1 MPELLL
7 GLDIGTS
14 NIKAAL
20 ATPDGR
26 VVAQAQA
33 PYPMQRPRPGWAEQN
48 PEDWWQGV
56 IATTRQV
63 LALANAQA
71 GQVVGIGVSGQGCA
85 ATLINQRGEV
95 IRPALIWMD
104 TRSEPQCARLRATCA
119 DEILRLNGKQPAPY
133 NGDTKLMWLLE
144 HEPDSIA
151 AARWSLTT
159 TGYINFRLTGEPI
172 ENVSDASILFA
183 FDQTTENW
191 SDELIAAFGLPR
203 RLYPTV
209 APCRQVIGGLTP
221 NAAEALRLRPG
232 LPVIAGGEDTSSAG
246 LAIGV
251 VQPGQALLS
260 LGTAGTI
267 YVVLSQPLVHPQLFA
282 FQHVLAGQ
290 ILLGGSMIAA
300 GAALNWCRRLL
311 ADELDYAALTELAA
325 QSKPGA
331 GGVIFLPYL
340 SGELQPI
347 NDGHARGVFFGL
359 SLNTEQAQL
368 IRAVMEGAA
377 FAIAHNLQIVHEA
390 GAALT
395 EIRAVGGPTRSP
407 LWCQIIADIT
417 GQPLDVMAEDTGA
430 PLGDALLAA
439 AGIGLIENPAA
450 VAVKAAKISQHF
462 EPQAENRERYQA
474 LFEVYQQLYPQLK
487 NQFAALAALEN

>member
-1 MPELLL
+1 MSELLL

-33 PYPMQRPRPGWAEQN
+33 PYPMQRSRPGWAEQN

-56 IATTRQV
+56 SATTRQV
-63 LALANAQA
+63 VKLANAQP
-71 GQVVGIGVSGQGCA
+71 GQIVGIGVSGQGCG
-85 ATLINQRGEV
+85 ATLINARGEV
-95 IRPALIWMD
+95 IRPAIIWMD
-104 TRSEPQCARLRATCA
+104 TRSEPQCARLRATCG
-119 DEILRLNGKQPAPY
+119 DEVLRRNGKQPAPY

-144 HEPDSIA
+144 HEPDTLA
-151 AARWSLTT
+151 AARCSLTT

-172 ENVSDASILFA
+172 ENISDASILFA
-183 FDQTTENW
+183 FDQATENW

-221 NAAEALRLRPG
+221 SAAEALGLESG

-246 LAIGV
+246 LAIGI

-260 LGTAGTI
+260 LGTAGTLF
-267 YVVLSQPLVHPQLFA
+267 VVLSQPLVHPQLFA
-282 FQHVLAGQ
+282 FQHVLAKQ
-290 ILLGGSMIAA
+290 ILLGGSMTAA
-300 GAALNWCRRLL
+300 GAALNWCRRLF
-311 ADELDYAALTELAA
+311 ADQLDYGALTELAA
-325 QSKPGA
+325 QSDPGA

-340 SGELQPI
+340 TGEMQPI
-347 NDGHARGVFFGL
+347 NDGNARGVFFGL
-359 SLNTEQAQL
+359 SFNTEQPQL
-368 IRAVMEGAA
+368 VRAVMEGAA
-377 FAIAHNLQIVHEA
+377 FAVAHNLRIAREA

-407 LWCQIIADIT
+407 LWCQIIADAT
-417 GQPLDVMAEDTGA
+417 DQPLAVMAEAVGA
-430 PLGDALLAA
+430 PLGNALLAA
-439 AGIGLIENPAA
+439 AGIGLIDDPAA
-450 VAVKAAKISQHF
+450 VAVKAAQISKYF
-462 EPQAENRERYQA
+462 EPQATNRERYQT
-474 LFEVYQQLYPQLK
+474 LFEIYRQLYPQLK